1 MSKSRE
7 TFAVMLEEQRRKTPK
22 DDKHTLAD
30 VLRQADDL
38 IVIRQLK
45 GIGRSDEHGDDDDD
59 AADMSRA
66 LATNKKADSNAS
78 RLNRVY
84 QLTGFADPV
93 YAEAHLT
100 VQEYDIVLDIMIV
113 NQTPSTIQVVVTA
126 TSFRSL

>member
-1 MSKSRE
+1 MFMSKSRE
-7 TFAVMLEEQRRKTPK
+7 TFAVMLEEQRKKTPK
-22 DDKHTLAD
+22 EDKHALAD

-45 GIGRSDEHGDDDDD
+45 GVGRNDEHGDDDDD
-59 AADMSRA
+59 VTDLSRA
-66 LATNKKADSNAS
+66 LAPKKNDNNS

-113 NQTPSTIQVVVTA
+113 NQTNTTIQV
-126 TSFRSL
+126 